1 MKKTTLLLF
10 AIIIFIS
17 ACSEPLPQEEL
28 TYIEAEPTYVR
39 TEVINSDGKYSL
51 ADFICIDDKII
62 ATDPE
67 NDCILTIDKKSG
79 KIETSGQTGSGNEDY
94 INPRGIWVYNDLIYI
109 VDAGNA
115 RIKILD
121 LQLNYQREIDLS
133 SLTVAHPSDYLN
145 DIAVDDNGNIYIT
158 VAAYYRESDG
168 KLYFIENG
176 SNEITVIM
184 DKCTGVVTSY
194 GGKAYFANSLEYV
207 DNFGV
212 SGNHYIYEMENGK
225 ITSSYMLP
233 YEYTPMGIYAD
244 NDGIYCSSAS
254 CREISRVDLNSMQM
268 TRLYFEHI
276 KLSENKTEYKEY
288 GSLISDGEAIY
299 LIESISGAIYKLEK
313 EK

>member
-1 MKKTTLLLF
+1 MKKTILLLS

-17 ACSEPLPQEEL
+17 ACSEPIPQEEL
-28 TYIEAEPTYVR
+28 TYIEANPEYVR
-39 TEVINSDGKYSL
+39 TEIINSDGKYSVS
-51 ADFICIDDKII
+51 DFICIDDKII

-67 NDCILTIDKKSG
+67 NDCILVTDKKTG
-79 KIETSGQTGSGNEDY
+79 EIKTAGQTGSGNEDY
-94 INPRGIWVYNDLIYI
+94 INPRGIWLHNDLIYI

-121 LQLNYQREIDLS
+121 LQLNCRRNIDLS

-168 KLYFIENG
+168 KLYFIRNG
-176 SNEITVIM
+176 SDEITAIM
-184 DKCTGVVTSY
+184 DRCTGVVTSC
-194 GGKAYFANSLEYV
+194 GGKAYFANSLEYA

-212 SGNHYIYEMENGK
+212 SGNHFIYELENGK

-233 YEYTPMGIYAD
+233 YEYTPMGIYVD
-244 NDGIYCSSAS
+244 GGGIYCSSAS
-254 CREISRVDLNSMQM
+254 FREISKVDLNNMQV
-268 TRLYFEHI
+268 TRLYFEPV
-276 KLSENKTEYKEY
+276 KLSEGKSEYKEY
-288 GSLISDGEAIY
+288 GSLIPDGDAIY
-299 LIESISGAIYKLEK
+299 LIESVSGAIYKLEK

>member
-1 MKKTTLLLF
+1 MKKTILLLS
-10 AIIIFIS
+10 AITIFIS
-17 ACSEPLPQEEL
+17 ACSEPIPQNEL
-28 TYIEAEPTYVR
+28 KYIEADSEYVR
-39 TEVINSDGKYSL
+39 TEVINSDGKYSIS
-51 ADFICIDDKII
+51 DFICIDNQII

-67 NDCILTIDKKSG
+67 NDCILTIDKESG
-79 KIETSGQTGSGNEDY
+79 TIKTSGQTGNGNDDY

-121 LQLNYQREIDLS
+121 LQLNYQSEIDLS

-158 VAAYYRESDG
+158 VAAYYRESDE
-168 KLYFIENG
+168 KLYFIKNG
-176 SNEITVIM
+176 SDEITAIM

-212 SGNHYIYEMENGK
+212 SGNHYIYELENGK
-225 ITSSYMLP
+225 ITSSYTLP

-254 CREISRVDLNSMQM
+254 CREISRVNLNNMQA
-268 TRLYFEHI
+268 TRLYFEPI
-276 KLSENKTEYKEY
+276 RLSESKTEYKEY

-299 LIESISGAIYKLEK
+299 LIESMSGAIYKLEK